1 MRSMSPFIILACAAG
16 LLGGC
21 QEASVADIKGACDAF
36 ERPEQPVL
44 GKRKIDQRW
53 IDRAVE
59 TGVTVCGWPR
69 PKAEAIVARAVR

>member
-1 MRSMSPFIILACAAG
+1 MLKLTLAGAA
-16 LLGGC
+16 LLALTAC
-21 QEASVADIKGACDAF
+21 QEQVGVADIKGACDAF
-36 ERPEQPVL
+36 ERPDRPVL

-69 PKAEAIVARAVR
+69 PKSEDIVRTVTS

>member
-1 MRSMSPFIILACAAG
+1 MRQVALAALIALGLAG
-16 LLGGC
+16 C
-21 QEASVADIKGACDAF
+21 HETSVADIRGACDAF

-69 PKAEAIVARAVR
+69 PKAEAIVARATR